1 MRRAPAVAGHF
12 YPGRAKELVQ
22 EVERCLGSNGKP
34 RPALACVVPHA
45 GYMYSGPIAGA
56 VYRQLELPPVAIIL
70 GPNHAGMGRPLA
82 IMSEGEWETPLGMVA
97 IDTETATALQEAC
110 PALEEDSLAHRSEH
124 SLEVQVPFLRHL
136 RADIR
141 IVPIALSVRSF
152 DPLQELGDALASV
165 LKKAEPRPLL
175 VASTD
180 MNHYE
185 SEAVGKVK
193 DRKAL
198 DAIKVLEA
206 EQLYATVRREG
217 ISMCGYEPTSA
228 TLIAARQLGARSAEL
243 VRYGN
248 SGEVTG
254 DRSSVVGYA
263 GLVIR

>member
-1 MRRAPAVAGHF
+1 
-12 YPGRAKELVQ
+12 
-22 EVERCLGSNGKP
+22 
-34 RPALACVVPHA
+34 
-45 GYMYSGPIAGA
+45 
-56 VYRQLELPPVAIIL
+56 
-70 GPNHAGMGRPLA
+70 MGRPLA
-82 IMSEGEWETPLGMVA
+82 MMTEGEWETPLGVVA
-97 IDTETATALQEAC
+97 IDTKTATALQEAC
-110 PALEEDSLAHRSEH
+110 PSLEEDPLAHRSEH
-124 SLEVQVPFLRHL
+124 SLEVQVPFLQHL

-141 IVPIALSVRSF
+141 IVPIALSVRGF
-152 DPLQELGDALASV
+152 DPLKELGEALASV
-165 LKKAEPRPLL
+165 LQKAEPRPLV

-206 EQLYATVRREG
+206 EQLYTTVRREG

-248 SGEVTG
+248 SGDVTG

-263 GLVIR
+263 GLIIR